1 MVSKG
6 YSTIFPAVP
15 AIYLARRG
23 ANTQNRV
30 ALVSL
35 LLFSFFFF
43 SFFSLSLF
51 FFKGK
56 GKTPPLSPHFLFYL
70 CMCAGNIMCM

>member
-15 AIYLARRG
+15 AIYVARRG

-35 LLFSFFFF
+35 LLFSFFFSLF
-43 SFFSLSLF
+43 FLFLSFFSLPF
-51 FFKGK
+51 FFKEK
-56 GKTPPLSPHFLFYL
+56 RKDRFSPLSFLFVYL
-70 CMCAGNIMCM
+70 CG

>member
-15 AIYLARRG
+15 AIYVARRG

-43 SFFSLSLF
+43 SIFSFSFFLLSLSF
-51 FFKGK
+51 FFKEK
-56 GKTPPLSPHFLFYL
+56 RKDPFSPLSFLFVYL
-70 CMCAGNIMCM
+70 CG